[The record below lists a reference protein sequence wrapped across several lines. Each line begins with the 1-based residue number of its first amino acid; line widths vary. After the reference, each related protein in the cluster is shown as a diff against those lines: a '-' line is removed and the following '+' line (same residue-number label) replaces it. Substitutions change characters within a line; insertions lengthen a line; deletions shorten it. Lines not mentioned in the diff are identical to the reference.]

1 MKVKRTLQ
9 KANTVNTDTLVTIEA
24 SKQVINQHDEEQ
36 KNYTESINKHMEET
50 CNKNGAKYT
59 GKTQNIVEPHL
70 NKRMQ
75 ARKDRAA
82 LLAMRKDNEKFMN
95 TPIGPNYN
103 SEVRHGMLEQ
113 VKEESNYC
121 TVEPASTSAFKIDA
135 TIVDDGME
143 NHGNVISNVQT
154 EEKSRPNSTAQLID
168 TSAVMLVTPKP
179 LLSQVL
185 STKAAQAVLNR
196 QITMQLM
203 PMYRVR
209 QRSANLKPI
218 VQQQ

>member
-9 KANTVNTDTLVTIEA
+9 KANTVNSETLVTIEA
-24 SKQVINQHDEEQ
+24 SKQVISHHDEEQ

-95 TPIGPNYN
+95 QPIGPNYN
-103 SEVRHGMLEQ
+103 SEVRHGILE
-113 VKEESNYC
+113 
-121 TVEPASTSAFKIDA
+121 
-135 TIVDDGME
+135 
-143 NHGNVISNVQT
+143 
-154 EEKSRPNSTAQLID
+154 
-168 TSAVMLVTPKP
+168 
-179 LLSQVL
+179 
-185 STKAAQAVLNR
+185 
-196 QITMQLM
+196 
-203 PMYRVR
+203 
-209 QRSANLKPI
+209 
-218 VQQQ
+218 